1 MEHLQNQAMRNP
13 HSDVF
18 APEEVIDALVT
29 LTRAGL
35 LTWVNGRV
43 RPTFELN
50 PEEPLMLNHIQDE
63 DEDEA
68 AGYFMHITR
77 KQETAIL
84 NAMRAAETELAAV
97 YAAAGQ

>member
-13 HSDVF
+13 NCDVF
-18 APEEVIDALVT
+18 APQEVIDALVT

-35 LTWVNGRV
+35 LTWVKGRV

-63 DEDEA
+63 DEV

-77 KQETAIL
+77 EQETAIL
-84 NAMRAAETELAAV
+84 NAMKTAETELAAV